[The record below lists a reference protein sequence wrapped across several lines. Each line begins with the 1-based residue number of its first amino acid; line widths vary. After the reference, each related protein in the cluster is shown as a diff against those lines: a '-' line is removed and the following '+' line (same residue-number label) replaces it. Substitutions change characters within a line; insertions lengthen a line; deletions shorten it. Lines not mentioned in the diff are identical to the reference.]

1 MLKEYRLNAHLMA
14 ISSQNPAHWLSW
26 GGRKQQKQDKATQ
39 HTHEALLR
47 VYQLQQVLCVSA
59 GMTRDDGLC
68 RAGQVTKCL
77 ELKRLVSTWDAFF
90 NDLQYN
96 KCLSYNLVKIPL
108 SFLQYVL
115 GSFYTL
121 LRNIFKRFSSILY
134 TFPAD

>member
-1 MLKEYRLNAHLMA
+1 MGESSKNKTKQHNTPMRLFSECTSYSK
-14 ISSQNPAHWLSW
+14 SSD
-26 GGRKQQKQDKATQ
+26 QQDNS
-39 HTHEALLR
+39 
-47 VYQLQQVLCVSA
+47 VSA